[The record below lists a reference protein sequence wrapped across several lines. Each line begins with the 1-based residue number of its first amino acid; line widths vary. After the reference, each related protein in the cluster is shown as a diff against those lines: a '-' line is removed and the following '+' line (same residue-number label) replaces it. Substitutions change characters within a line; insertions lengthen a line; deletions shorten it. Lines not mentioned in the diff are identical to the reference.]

1 VNGKN
6 DAPSS
11 YSQGLEDEPLLAI
24 MDKDRKKNKKLKN
37 TFINFMH

>member
-11 YSQGLEDEPLLAI
+11 YFQGLEDEPLLVTL
-24 MDKDRKKNKKLKN
+24 DKGRKKNQKLKK